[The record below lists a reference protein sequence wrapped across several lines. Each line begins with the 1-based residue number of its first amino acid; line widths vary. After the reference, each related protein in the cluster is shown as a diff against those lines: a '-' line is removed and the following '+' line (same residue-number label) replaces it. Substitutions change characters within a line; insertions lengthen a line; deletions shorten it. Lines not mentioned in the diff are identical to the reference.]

1 MLVCENL
8 AITGSVVFLSP
19 LLGLRCSGFPS
30 LRCVALDSVCIASVS
45 RNAVCLGVSCR
56 DSVLVSLCCCT
67 FPVHSCSVDFAICAL
82 GVCGERAR
90 ARVCVCARARTRA
103 YFVSV
108 CVIGCLCS
116 RARFIVCVCV
126 CVCVFACVSVCAIA
140 HYECLFSSRTWA
152 KKRAP
157 GQKRVTRAFVIFGK
171 CQFVKTVILN
181 KILIVE
187 CLRMGGCFIPDF
199 THTHAHARTHA
210 RARAHTHTYTHT
222 HARARRHTLIPISDG
237 AGRLTGERGVFPRV
251 T

>member
-90 ARVCVCARARTRA
+90 ARVR
-103 YFVSV
+103 
-108 CVIGCLCS
+108 
-116 RARFIVCVCV
+116 VCVCV
-126 CVCVFACVSVCAIA
+126 RARARGLILYPCALLGVCVRARALLFACVCVCI
-140 HYECLFSSRTWA
+140 
-152 KKRAP
+152 
-157 GQKRVTRAFVIFGK
+157 
-171 CQFVKTVILN
+171 
-181 KILIVE
+181 
-187 CLRMGGCFIPDF
+187 CLRERVC
-199 THTHAHARTHA
+199 HRTL
-210 RARAHTHTYTHT
+210 R
-222 HARARRHTLIPISDG
+222 
-237 AGRLTGERGVFPRV
+237 VFV
-251 T
+251 FK